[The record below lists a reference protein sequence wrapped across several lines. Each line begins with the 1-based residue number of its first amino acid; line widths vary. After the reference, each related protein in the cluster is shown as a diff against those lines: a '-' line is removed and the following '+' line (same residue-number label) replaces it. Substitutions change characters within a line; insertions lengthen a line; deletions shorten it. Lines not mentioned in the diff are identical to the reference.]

1 MRIERDKV
9 ANHNDR
15 HLSLHTKKLN
25 ALTSTLQNTES
36 ILEKLID
43 FQVAIP
49 SWALGTG
56 GTRFGRFAGAG
67 EPGNLQEKIED
78 IESQLSELN

>member
-1 MRIERDKV
+1 MRIEKEKV

-15 HLSLHTKKLN
+15 HLSLHNKKLS
-25 ALTSTLQNTES
+25 ALTAMHPNPE
-36 ILEKLID
+36 IIIKKLVD

-56 GTRFGRFAGAG
+56 GTRFGRFAGPG
-67 EPGNLQEKIED
+67 EQGSIGF
-78 IESQLSELN
+78 I